1 MQGFFSEDNP
11 IFLLCTCG
19 TVAVLFEKEPCIP
32 QKSPVIL
39 LEKGSAFC
47 KGALRP
53 RMEKLHSERH
63 EKHTATHTATHRNAL
78 KHADIA
84 LQTPRTEFWRFGWY
98 YYSTNCAA
106 NMELLVLLA

>member
-1 MQGFFSEDNP
+1 
-11 IFLLCTCG
+11 
-19 TVAVLFEKEPCIP
+19 
-32 QKSPVIL
+32 
-39 LEKGSAFC
+39 
-47 KGALRP
+47 
-53 RMEKLHSERH
+53 MEKLHSERH

-106 NMELLVLLA
+106 NMELLVLLVQMSWSIGLVHLNLDTKVTKVLYYWI